1 MLTLATAP
9 VHAGRPA
16 AAYAGGAW
24 TWPVTGAVTRS
35 FDPPDDPFG
44 SGHRGIDVAALAGTE
59 VRAVD
64 AGTVTFAGSIG
75 GERFVTVDHGAGLV
89 SSYSWLSE
97 IRVAR
102 NDVVTR
108 GQAIALSG
116 VGHPGSTDTPHLHL
130 GARLDGAYVDPMRYL
145 SPVSV
150 SGLIRLAPLEAST
163 VVPAA
168 AAPAR

>member
-1 MLTLATAP
+1 MLVLATAP

-16 AAYAGGAW
+16 AHAGGGW
-24 TWPVTGAVTRS
+24 TWPVTGAVIRS

-44 SGHRGIDVAALAGTE
+44 SGHRGIDVAAPAGTE

-75 GERFVTVDHGAGLV
+75 GERFVTVDHGGGLV
-89 SSYSWLSE
+89 GSYSWLSE

-102 NDVVTR
+102 GDVVTR
-108 GQAIALSG
+108 GHVIALSG
-116 VGHPGSTDTPHLHL
+116 AGHPGSTDAPHLHL
-130 GARLDGAYVDPMRYL
+130 GARLDGAYVDPMLYL
-145 SPVSV
+145 SPLSV

-163 VVPAA
+163 TAPAV